1 MKRGKSKFAK
11 IVESLAILG
20 IAIPV
25 VGLLLGGIYSVPA
38 SRLCKGREPW
48 FSALLS
54 LGLAIT
60 VFGIGYLSDTRIL
73 FSAGVWSLSLVL
85 LLAARRL
92 HGSLD
97 GNLERFGQVHAVTLL
112 VSFVIAQM
120 TSHAA

>member
-1 MKRGKSKFAK
+1 MHTGKSKRAK
-11 IVESLAILG
+11 IVESCAVVG
-20 IAIPV
+20 IAFPV

-60 VFGIGYLSDTRIL
+60 VFGIGALSQTRIL
-73 FSAGVWSLSLVL
+73 LSAGVWAVSLAL

-112 VSFVIAQM
+112 VSFAIAQL
-120 TSHAA
+120 TVHAA